1 MRTCRLVPFVF
12 AVLAVSAAPGVGQT
26 RSMMTGAIRDSS
38 GAVLPGVT
46 VTLTGTSLLGGPK
59 TAVTNEDGVYRLPEL
74 SPGTYDLVAELQG
87 FQTVKRTGLQ
97 VPFAATL
104 TVDVMMPVGTLTETL
119 IVSASTPGVDVKS
132 AIAAPTMTKELI
144 ENIPMAIDERRV
156 VNLQELTPGMY
167 ARAVFGSSRD
177 SNNLMADGMPMTHP
191 QRGSIQGFDGVH
203 RNWLQE
209 VQVIAL
215 GANAE
220 YGEFTGSTTNY
231 VFRSG
236 SNVFS
241 GLANFWTTIPGSVGD
256 NRGSLSSSLRE
267 RFRPS
272 EIDQNWDLTP
282 QVGGPIVRDRL
293 FYFTSVDYSRRKLT
307 PVGNS
312 APFEEPWLRS
322 IAKLSWAAAPSVH
335 VEGFLVPNNR
345 RNSGAAGG
353 SPLTTDRL
361 PETAEAFQQLS
372 TLWSERLTWSLGG
385 KTLIEVKNSGLHVN
399 QHTDPTAPGTRLG
412 PAPHQDQN
420 TRVFSVN
427 VPQYSDLLSS
437 RNLIGGSLT
446 RYVDRWAGRSH
457 EFKAGTE
464 FEQIDNRDQ
473 SGFPGGRSFQDAN
486 GISTIVTLWNGNIV
500 RGTGRRTT
508 VYAQDRWTVSNKLV
522 LEPGVRA
529 SMYRGSVPDKGTV
542 FKTNPVSPRI
552 GAAFD
557 VRGNH
562 RTVIRA
568 HFGRFH
574 DALVTGSFEFMNTA
588 DQSPRITARVV
599 GPETFVEIN
608 RFNPQ
613 GNFSVDPALKQGHV
627 DQYLLGVEREL
638 TAGLSLQTQYI
649 HRRFSDIQAFV
660 DDRSQYA
667 AVERADPG
675 PDGVANTADD
685 RGPVTV
691 YNLLNP
697 GQAQLRLTNPGDA
710 FRRYNGLQFVMQKR
724 FDARWQLLGSYTLSK
739 TEGTVNTGQGES
751 AAIGPDTGQ
760 SGAFANPNRAIN
772 RLGNAEHDFTHQFK
786 LEGTY
791 RVPTWGG
798 IDVSAVYMVVS
809 GGAYGR
815 TLTITGLAQ
824 GNETIRVEP
833 RGTRRTEALNEL
845 DLRVVKT
852 IPFGRRS
859 QSLSVFLEGFNML
872 NQGTSITRFANPVFE
887 ASGSNFGLPRSW
899 IDPRT
904 AQIGLKVAF

>member
-1 MRTCRLVPFVF
+1 MRTCKLFLLVV
-12 AVLAVSAAPGVGQT
+12 VMLATSASGVVAQT

-38 GAVLPGVT
+38 GGVLPGVN
-46 VTLTGTSLLGGPK
+46 VTLTGPSLLGGPR
-59 TAVTNEDGVYRLPEL
+59 TAITNENGVYRLPEL
-74 SPGTYDLVAELQG
+74 SPGTYDLIAELQG

-97 VPFAATL
+97 VPFAATV
-104 TVDVMMPVGTLTETL
+104 TVDVMLPVGTLSETL
-119 IVSASTPGVDVKS
+119 VVSASTPGVDVKS

-209 VQVIAL
+209 VQVVAL

-256 NRGSLSSSLRE
+256 NRGSLSPALRE

-272 EIDQNWDLTP
+272 DVDENWDLTP
-282 QVGGPIVRDRL
+282 QAGGPIVRDRL
-293 FYFTSVDYSRRKLT
+293 FYFTSVDYSRRKLI

-322 IAKLSWAAAPSVH
+322 IAKLSWAAAPSVRI
-335 VEGFLVPNNR
+335 EGFLVPNSRSNA
-345 RNSGAAGG
+345 GAAGG

-361 PETAEAFQQLS
+361 PETAESFHQLS
-372 TLWSERLTWSLGG
+372 TLWSERLTWARDSR
-385 KTLIEVKNSGLHVN
+385 TLIEVKNSGMHVN
-399 QHTDPTAPGTRLG
+399 QQLDPTAPGTRSG
-412 PAPHQDQN
+412 PAPHVDQN
-420 TRVFSVN
+420 TRIVSGN
-427 VPQYSDLLSS
+427 LPQYSDLRSN
-437 RNLIGGSLT
+437 RNLVGGSVT
-446 RYVDRWAGRSH
+446 RFVDEWAGRSH
-457 EFKAGTE
+457 EFKGGGE
-464 FEQIDNRDQ
+464 FEQIDNFDR
-473 SGFPGGRSFQDAN
+473 SGFPGGRSFQDVN
-486 GISTIVTLWNGNIV
+486 GVSTIVTLWDGNIV

-508 VYAQDRWTVSNKLV
+508 FYAEDRWTVTNKLV

-529 SMYRGSVPDKGTV
+529 SLYRGSVPDKETV
-542 FKTNPVSPRI
+542 LKTAPLSPRI

-557 VRGNH
+557 LTGDH
-562 RTVIRA
+562 RTVLRA
-568 HFGRFH
+568 HYGRFH

-588 DQSPRITARVV
+588 DQSPRITARVL
-599 GPETFVEIN
+599 GPESFVEIN

-613 GNFSVDPALKQGHV
+613 GNLSIDPDLKQGRV

-638 TAGLSLQTQYI
+638 LAGISLQAQYI
-649 HRRFSDIQAFV
+649 HRRFADIQAFV

-667 AVERADPG
+667 AIERPDPG
-675 PDGVANTADD
+675 ADGVVNTADD
-685 RGPVTV
+685 RGTITV

-697 GQAQLRLTNPGDA
+697 GQAQLRLTNPNDA

-724 FDARWQLLGSYTLSK
+724 FDGRWQLLGSYTGSK

-760 SGAFANPNRAIN
+760 NGVFANPNRAIN
-772 RLGNAEHDFTHQFK
+772 RFGNAEHDFTHQFK

-791 RVPTWGG
+791 RLPIRGG
-798 IDVSAVYMVVS
+798 VDFSAVQMLVS
-809 GGAYGR
+809 GGAFGR
-815 TLTITGLAQ
+815 TITIAGLAQ
-824 GNETIRVEP
+824 GNETVRVEP
-833 RGTRRTEALNEL
+833 RGTRRTETLNEL
-845 DLRVVKT
+845 DLRIVKT
-852 IPFGRRS
+852 IPFGNRS
-859 QSLSVFLEGFNML
+859 QSVSVFVEGFNML
-872 NQGTSITRFANPVFE
+872 NQGTSITRFSNPVFE

-904 AQIGLKVAF
+904 AQLGLKVAF

>member
-1 MRTCRLVPFVF
+1 MIVFVTSF
-12 AVLAVSAAPGVGQT
+12 LAVSSASAQT
-26 RSMMTGAIRDSS
+26 RSMVTGTIRDSS

-46 VTLTGTSLLGGPK
+46 VTMTGPSLLGGPK
-59 TAVTNEDGVYRLPEL
+59 ISITNEDGIYRLPEL
-74 SPGTYDLVAELQG
+74 SPGTYDITAELPG

-104 TVDVMMPVGTLTETL
+104 TVDLMMPVGTLTEALVVT
-119 IVSASTPGVDVKS
+119 ASTPGVDVKS

-236 SNVFS
+236 SNLFS

-256 NRGSLSSSLRE
+256 NRGSLSPVLRE

-272 EIDQNWDLTP
+272 TIDENWDLTP
-282 QVGGPIVRDRL
+282 QVGGPIVQDRL
-293 FYFTSVDYSRRKLT
+293 FYFTSVDYSRRKLI

-322 IAKLSWAAAPSVH
+322 IAKVSWAAAPSVR
-335 VEGFLVPNNR
+335 VEGFVVPNNR

-361 PETAEAFQQLS
+361 PETAESFQQLS
-372 TLWSERLTWSLGG
+372 TLWSERLTWARSGE
-385 KTLIEVKNSGLHVN
+385 TLIEVKNSGLHVN
-399 QHTDPTAPGTRLG
+399 QHTNPTAPATRSG

-420 TRVFSVN
+420 TRVFSAN
-427 VPQYSDLLSS
+427 LPQYSDLLSN
-437 RNLIGGSLT
+437 RNLVGASVT
-446 RYVDRWAGRSH
+446 RFVDRLAGRSH
-457 EFKAGTE
+457 EFKAGAE
-464 FEQIDNRDQ
+464 FEQIDNQDR
-473 SGFPGGRSFQDAN
+473 SGFPGGRSFQDLN
-486 GISTIVTLWNGNIV
+486 DVSTIVTLWNGNIV
-500 RGTGRRTT
+500 RGIGRRTT
-508 VYAQDRWTVSNKLV
+508 FYTQDRWTITDKLV
-522 LEPGVRA
+522 LEPGLRA

-542 FKTNPVSPRI
+542 FRTDPVSPRI

-557 VRGNH
+557 VSGNH
-562 RTVIRA
+562 RTVLRA
-568 HFGRFH
+568 HYGRFH

-599 GPETFVEIN
+599 APETFVEIN

-613 GNFSVDPALKQGHV
+613 GNLSIDRDLKQGHV

-638 TAGLSLQTQYI
+638 AAGLSLQAQYI
-649 HRRFSDIQAFV
+649 HRRFANIQAFV

-667 AVERADPG
+667 PVERLDPG
-675 PDGVANTADD
+675 PDGLANTADD
-685 RGPVTV
+685 RGTIAL

-697 GQAQLRLTNPGDA
+697 GQAQLRLTNPDDA
-710 FRRYNGLQFVMQKR
+710 FRRYNGLQMVMQKR
-724 FDARWQLLGSYTLSK
+724 FDGRWQLFGSYTASK
-739 TEGTVNTGQGES
+739 TDGTVNTGQGES

-760 SGAFANPNRAIN
+760 TGVFANPNRAIN

-786 LEGTY
+786 LEGSY
-791 RVPTWGG
+791 RLPIWGG
-798 IDVSAVYMVVS
+798 IEFSAVQMVVT

-815 TLTITGLAQ
+815 TITVTGLAQ

-833 RGTRRTEALNEL
+833 RGTRRTETLNEL
-845 DLRVVKT
+845 DLRIVKT

-859 QSLSVFLEGFNML
+859 QSVSVFVEGFNML
-872 NQGTSITRFANPVFE
+872 NQGTSITRFSNPVFE

-904 AQIGLKVAF
+904 AQVGLKLAF

>member
-1 MRTCRLVPFVF
+1 MRTGRLVLVLVTVIAAS
-12 AVLAVSAAPGVGQT
+12 AVDGYAQT

-46 VTLTGTSLLGGPK
+46 VTLTGPNLLGGPK
-59 TAVTNEDGVYRLPEL
+59 TTVTNQDGVYRLPEL
-74 SPGTYDLVAELQG
+74 TPGTYDLTAELQG
-87 FQTVKRTGLQ
+87 FQIVKRTGLQ

-104 TVDVMMPVGTLTETL
+104 TVDVMMPVGTVTETL
-119 IVSASTPGVDVKS
+119 VVSASTPGVDVKS

-215 GANAE
+215 GANSE

-256 NRGSLSSSLRE
+256 NRGSLSPTLRE

-272 EIDQNWDLTP
+272 EIDQNWDVTP
-282 QVGGPIVRDRL
+282 QVGGPILRDRL
-293 FYFTSVDYSRRKLT
+293 FYFTSVDYSRRKLI

-312 APFEEPWLRS
+312 APFREPWLRS
-322 IAKLSWAAAPSVH
+322 IAKLSWAAAPSVR
-335 VEGFLVPNNR
+335 VEGFVVPNSR
-345 RNSGAAGG
+345 RDFGSAGG
-353 SPLTTDRL
+353 SPLTIDRL

-372 TLWSERLTWSLGG
+372 TLWSERLTWARGD
-385 KTLIEVKNSGLHVN
+385 KTLIEIKNSGLHVN
-399 QHTDPTAPGTRLG
+399 QHTDPTAPATRLS

-427 VPQYSDLLSS
+427 VPQFSDLTSG
-437 RNLIGGSLT
+437 RNLIGASLT
-446 RYVDRWAGRSH
+446 RFVDRWAGRSH
-457 EFKAGTE
+457 EFKTGAE
-464 FEQIDNRDQ
+464 FEQIDNRDR
-473 SGFPGGRSFQDAN
+473 SGFPGGRSFQDVN
-486 GISTIVTLWNGNIV
+486 GVSTIVTLWNGNLV

-508 VYAQDRWTVSNKLV
+508 VYAQDRWAVTDRLV

-529 SMYRGSVPDKGTV
+529 STYRGSVPDKGTV
-542 FKTNPVSPRI
+542 FRTNPVSPRI
-552 GAAFD
+552 GAAVD
-557 VRGNH
+557 VTGDH
-562 RTVIRA
+562 RTVLRA
-568 HFGRFH
+568 HYGRFH
-574 DALVTGSFEFMNTA
+574 DGLVTGSFEFMNTA

-613 GNFSVDPALKQGHV
+613 GNLSIDPDLKQAHV
-627 DQYLLGVEREL
+627 DQFLLGVEREL
-638 TAGLSLQTQYI
+638 TAGLSLQAQYI
-649 HRRFSDIQAFV
+649 RRRFADIQAFV
-660 DDRSQYA
+660 DDRSQYVA
-667 AVERADPG
+667 IDRVDPG
-675 PDGVANTADD
+675 RDGVANTADD
-685 RGPVTV
+685 RGSMTV

-724 FDARWQLLGSYTLSK
+724 FDGRWQMLGSYTASK

-760 SGAFANPNRAIN
+760 TGVFANPNRAIN
-772 RLGNAEHDFTHQFK
+772 RFGHAEHDFTHQFK

-791 RVPTWGG
+791 RLPIPGG
-798 IDVSAVYMVVS
+798 VDFSAVYMAVS

-815 TLTITGLAQ
+815 TITVTGLAQ
-824 GNETIRVEP
+824 GNETVRVEP
-833 RGTRRTEALNEL
+833 RGTGRTEMLNEL

-852 IPFGRRS
+852 FPFGGRS
-859 QSLSVFLEGFNML
+859 QALSVFVEGFNML
-872 NQGTSITRFANPVFE
+872 NQGTSVTRFSNPVFE

-904 AQIGLKVAF
+904 AQVGLKLAF

>member
-1 MRTCRLVPFVF
+1 MIT
-12 AVLAVSAAPGVGQT
+12 GV
-26 RSMMTGAIRDSS
+26 IRDSS
-38 GAVLPGVT
+38 GGVLPGVN
-46 VTLTGTSLLGGPK
+46 VTLTGPNLLGGPR
-59 TAVTNEDGVYRLPEL
+59 TAISNEDGIYRLPEL
-74 SPGTYDLVAELQG
+74 SPGTYELTADLQG
-87 FQTVKRTGLQ
+87 FQIVKRTGLQ

-119 IVSASTPGVDVKS
+119 VVSASAPGVDVKS

-167 ARAVFGSSRD
+167 GRAVFGSARD
-177 SNNLMADGMPMTHP
+177 SNNLMADGMPMSHP

-256 NRGSLSSSLRE
+256 NRGSLSPTLRE

-272 EIDQNWDLTP
+272 DIDENWDLTP
-282 QVGGPIVRDRL
+282 QVGGPIIRDRL
-293 FYFTSVDYSRRKLT
+293 FYFTSVDYSRRKLI

-322 IAKLSWAAAPSVH
+322 IGKVSWAASPSIR
-335 VEGFLVPNNR
+335 VEGFVVPNSRSNA
-345 RNSGAAGG
+345 GAAGG

-361 PETAEAFQQLS
+361 PETAEAFHQRS
-372 TLWSERLTWSLGG
+372 ALWSERLTWAVDA
-385 KTLIEVKNSGLHVN
+385 KTLLEVKNSGMYVDQL
-399 QHTDPTAPGTRLG
+399 TDPTAPGTRLG

-427 VPQYSDLLSS
+427 LPQYSDQLSHRHLVGAS
-437 RNLIGGSLT
+437 FT
-446 RYVDRWAGRSH
+446 RFVDRWAGRSH

-464 FEQIDNRDQ
+464 FEQVDNRAE
-473 SGFPGGRSFQDAN
+473 SGFPGGRSFQDVN
-486 GISTIVTLWNGNIV
+486 GVSTIVTLWDGSIV

-508 VYAQDRWTVSNKLV
+508 VYAQDRWTLNDKLV
-522 LEPGVRA
+522 LEGGLRA
-529 SMYRGSVPDKGTV
+529 STYRGSVPDKGTV
-542 FKTNPVSPRI
+542 FETNPVSPRI

-557 VRGNH
+557 ITGDH
-562 RTVIRA
+562 RTVLRA
-568 HFGRFH
+568 HYGRFH

-588 DQSPRITARVV
+588 DQSPRITARVI
-599 GPETFVEIN
+599 GPQTFEEIN
-608 RFNPQ
+608 RFVAQ
-613 GNFSVDPALKQGHV
+613 GNLGIDPELKQGRV

-638 TAGLSLQTQYI
+638 KARLSVQAQYI
-649 HRRFSDIQAFV
+649 HRRFADIQAFV

-667 AVERADPG
+667 AIQRPDPG
-675 PDGVANTADD
+675 PDGVANTSDD
-685 RGPVTV
+685 RGMITV

-697 GQAQLRLTNPGDA
+697 GQAQLRLTNPDDA

-724 FDARWQLLGSYTLSK
+724 FDGRWQLLGSYTVSK
-739 TEGTVNTGQGES
+739 TDGTVNTGQGEN
-751 AAIGPDTGQ
+751 AATGPDTGQ
-760 SGAFANPNRAIN
+760 SGIFANPNRAIN

-786 LEGTY
+786 LEGSY
-791 RVPTWGG
+791 RLPIWGG
-798 IDVSAVYMVVS
+798 MDFSAVQMLVS

-815 TLTITGLAQ
+815 TITIAGLAQ

-833 RGTRRTEALNEL
+833 RGTRRTETLNEL
-845 DLRVVKT
+845 DLRIVKT
-852 IPFGRRS
+852 IPFGNRS
-859 QSLSVFLEGFNML
+859 QSVSVFVEGFNML
-872 NQGTSITRFANPVFE
+872 NQGTSITRFTNPVFE

>member
-1 MRTCRLVPFVF
+1 VF
-12 AVLAVSAAPGVGQT
+12 AVLAVSAAPGVAQT

-809 GGAYGR
+809 GGGYGR

>member
-1 MRTCRLVPFVF
+1 MRTARLILLLFTAF
-12 AVLAVSAAPGVGQT
+12 AASSAGAFAQT

-38 GAVLPGVT
+38 GAVLPGAT
-46 VTLTGTSLLGGPK
+46 VTLTGPSLLGGPK

-74 SPGTYDLVAELQG
+74 SPGIYDLTAELQG

-119 IVSASTPGVDVKS
+119 VVSASTPGVDVKS

-236 SNVFS
+236 SNLFS

-256 NRGSLSSSLRE
+256 NRGSLSPTLRE

-272 EIDQNWDLTP
+272 EIDENWDLTP

-293 FYFTSVDYSRRKLT
+293 FYFTSVDYSRRKLI

-322 IAKLSWAAAPSVH
+322 IAKLSWAAAPSLR
-335 VEGFLVPNNR
+335 VEGFFVPNNR
-345 RNSGAAGG
+345 RNVGAAGG

-372 TLWSERLTWSLGG
+372 TLWSERLTWALGS

-399 QHTDPTAPGTRLG
+399 QHTDPTAPGTRSG

-427 VPQYSDLLSS
+427 VPQYSDLVSN
-437 RNLIGGSLT
+437 RNLGGASLT
-446 RYVDRWAGRSH
+446 RFVDRWAGRSH
-457 EFKAGTE
+457 EFKAGAE
-464 FEQIDNRDQ
+464 FEQIDNKDQ
-473 SGFPGGRSFQDAN
+473 SGFPGGRSFQDVSGA
-486 GISTIVTLWNGNIV
+486 STIVTLWNGNIV

-508 VYAQDRWTVSNKLV
+508 VYAQDRWTVTDKLV
-522 LEPGVRA
+522 LEPGLRA

-557 VRGNH
+557 VTGGH
-562 RTVIRA
+562 RTVLRA
-568 HFGRFH
+568 HYGRFH

-588 DQSPRITARVV
+588 DQSPRITARVL

-608 RFNPQ
+608 RFTPQ
-613 GNFSVDPALKQGHV
+613 GNLSIDTDLEQGHV

-638 TAGLSLQTQYI
+638 TAGLSLQAQYI
-649 HRRFSDIQAFV
+649 HRRFAGIQAFV

-685 RGPVTV
+685 RGSITV
-691 YNLLNP
+691 YSLLNP
-697 GQAQLRLTNPGDA
+697 GQAQLRLTNPDDA
-710 FRRYNGLQFVMQKR
+710 FRRYNGLQFVLQKR
-724 FDARWQLLGSYTLSK
+724 FDARWQFLGSYTASK

-760 SGAFANPNRAIN
+760 TGVFANPNRAIN

-791 RVPTWGG
+791 RLQNWGG
-798 IDVSAVYMVVS
+798 VDFSAVYLVVS

-815 TLTITGLAQ
+815 TITITGLAQ
-824 GNETIRVEP
+824 GNETVRVEP
-833 RGTRRTEALNEL
+833 RGTRRTETLNEL

-859 QSLSVFLEGFNML
+859 QSLSVFVEGFNML
-872 NQGTSITRFANPVFE
+872 NQGTSIMRFGNPVFE
-887 ASGSNFGLPRSW
+887 ASGTNFGLPRSW

-904 AQIGLKVAF
+904 AQVGLKVAF

>member
-1 MRTCRLVPFVF
+1 M
-12 AVLAVSAAPGVGQT
+12 LATSASGVVAQT

-38 GAVLPGVT
+38 GGVLPGVN
-46 VTLTGTSLLGGPK
+46 VTLTGPSLLGGPR
-59 TAVTNEDGVYRLPEL
+59 TAITNENGVYRLPEL
-74 SPGTYDLVAELQG
+74 SPGTYDLIAELQG

-97 VPFAATL
+97 VPFAATV
-104 TVDVMMPVGTLTETL
+104 TVDVMLPVGTLSETL
-119 IVSASTPGVDVKS
+119 VVSASTPGVDVKS

-209 VQVIAL
+209 VQVVAL

-256 NRGSLSSSLRE
+256 NRGSLSPALRE

-272 EIDQNWDLTP
+272 DVDENWDLTP
-282 QVGGPIVRDRL
+282 QAGGPIVRDRL
-293 FYFTSVDYSRRKLT
+293 FYFTSVDYSRRKLI

-322 IAKLSWAAAPSVH
+322 IAKLSWAAAPSVRI
-335 VEGFLVPNNR
+335 EGFLVPNSRSNA
-345 RNSGAAGG
+345 GAAGG

-361 PETAEAFQQLS
+361 PETAESFHQLS
-372 TLWSERLTWSLGG
+372 TLWSERLTWARDSR
-385 KTLIEVKNSGLHVN
+385 TLIEVKNSGMHVN
-399 QHTDPTAPGTRLG
+399 QQLDPTAPGTRSG
-412 PAPHQDQN
+412 PAPHVDQN
-420 TRVFSVN
+420 TRIVSGN
-427 VPQYSDLLSS
+427 LPQYSDLRSN
-437 RNLIGGSLT
+437 RNLVGGSVT
-446 RYVDRWAGRSH
+446 RFVDEWAGRSH
-457 EFKAGTE
+457 EFKGGGE
-464 FEQIDNRDQ
+464 FEQIDNFDR
-473 SGFPGGRSFQDAN
+473 SGFPGGRSFQDVN
-486 GISTIVTLWNGNIV
+486 GVSTIVTLWDGNIV

-508 VYAQDRWTVSNKLV
+508 FYAEDRWTVTNKLV

-529 SMYRGSVPDKGTV
+529 SLYRGSVPDKETV
-542 FKTNPVSPRI
+542 LKTAPLSPRI

-557 VRGNH
+557 LTGDH
-562 RTVIRA
+562 RTVLRA
-568 HFGRFH
+568 HYGRFH

-588 DQSPRITARVV
+588 DQSPRITARVL
-599 GPETFVEIN
+599 GPESFVEIN

-613 GNFSVDPALKQGHV
+613 GNLSIDPDLKQGRV

-638 TAGLSLQTQYI
+638 LAGISLQAQYI
-649 HRRFSDIQAFV
+649 HRRFADIQAFV

-667 AVERADPG
+667 AIERPDPG
-675 PDGVANTADD
+675 ADGVVNTADD
-685 RGPVTV
+685 RGTITV

-697 GQAQLRLTNPGDA
+697 GQAQLRLTNPDDA

-724 FDARWQLLGSYTLSK
+724 FDGRWQLLGSYTGSK

-760 SGAFANPNRAIN
+760 NGVFANPNRAIN
-772 RLGNAEHDFTHQFK
+772 RFGNAEHDFTHQFK

-791 RVPTWGG
+791 RLPIRGG
-798 IDVSAVYMVVS
+798 VDFSAVQMLVS
-809 GGAYGR
+809 GGAFGR
-815 TLTITGLAQ
+815 TITIAGLAQ
-824 GNETIRVEP
+824 GNETVRVEP
-833 RGTRRTEALNEL
+833 RGTRRTETLNEL
-845 DLRVVKT
+845 DLRIVKT
-852 IPFGRRS
+852 IPFGNRS
-859 QSLSVFLEGFNML
+859 QSVSVFVEGFNML
-872 NQGTSITRFANPVFE
+872 NQGTSITRFSNPVFE

-904 AQIGLKVAF
+904 AQLGLKVAF

>member
-1 MRTCRLVPFVF
+1 MRTCKLFLLVV
-12 AVLAVSAAPGVGQT
+12 VMLATSASGVVAQT

-38 GAVLPGVT
+38 GGVLPGVN
-46 VTLTGTSLLGGPK
+46 VTLTGPSLLGGPR
-59 TAVTNEDGVYRLPEL
+59 TAITNENGVYRLPEL
-74 SPGTYDLVAELQG
+74 SPGTYDLIAELQG

-97 VPFAATL
+97 VPFAATV
-104 TVDVMMPVGTLTETL
+104 TVDVMLPVGTLSETL
-119 IVSASTPGVDVKS
+119 VVSASTPGVDVKS

-209 VQVIAL
+209 VQVVAL

-256 NRGSLSSSLRE
+256 NRGSLSPALRE

-272 EIDQNWDLTP
+272 DVDENWDLTP
-282 QVGGPIVRDRL
+282 QAGGPIVRDRL
-293 FYFTSVDYSRRKLT
+293 FYFTSVDYSRRKLI

-322 IAKLSWAAAPSVH
+322 IAKLSWAAAPSVRI
-335 VEGFLVPNNR
+335 EGFLVPNSRSNA
-345 RNSGAAGG
+345 GAAGG

-361 PETAEAFQQLS
+361 PETAESFHQLS
-372 TLWSERLTWSLGG
+372 TLWSERLTWAHDNR
-385 KTLIEVKNSGLHVN
+385 TLIEVKNSGMHVN
-399 QHTDPTAPGTRLG
+399 QQLDPTAPGTRSG
-412 PAPHQDQN
+412 PAPHVDQN
-420 TRVFSVN
+420 TRIVSGN
-427 VPQYSDLLSS
+427 LPQYSDLRSN
-437 RNLIGGSLT
+437 RNLVGGSVT
-446 RYVDRWAGRSH
+446 RFVDEWAGRSH
-457 EFKAGTE
+457 EFKGGGE
-464 FEQIDNRDQ
+464 FEQIDNFDR
-473 SGFPGGRSFQDAN
+473 SGFPGGRSFQDVN
-486 GISTIVTLWNGNIV
+486 GVSTIVTLWDGNIV

-508 VYAQDRWTVSNKLV
+508 FYAEDRWTVTNKLV

-529 SMYRGSVPDKGTV
+529 SLYRGSVPDKETV
-542 FKTNPVSPRI
+542 LKTAPLSPRI

-557 VRGNH
+557 LTGDH
-562 RTVIRA
+562 RTVLRA
-568 HFGRFH
+568 HYGRFH

-588 DQSPRITARVV
+588 DQSPRITARVL
-599 GPETFVEIN
+599 GPESFVEIN

-613 GNFSVDPALKQGHV
+613 GNLSIDPDLKQGRV

-638 TAGLSLQTQYI
+638 LAGISLQAQYI
-649 HRRFSDIQAFV
+649 HRRFADIQAFV

-667 AVERADPG
+667 AIERPDLGA
-675 PDGVANTADD
+675 DGVVNTADD
-685 RGPVTV
+685 RGTITV

-697 GQAQLRLTNPGDA
+697 GQAQLRLTNPNDA

-724 FDARWQLLGSYTLSK
+724 FDGRWQLLGSYTGSK

-760 SGAFANPNRAIN
+760 NGVFANPNRAIN
-772 RLGNAEHDFTHQFK
+772 RFGNAEHDFTHQFK

-791 RVPTWGG
+791 RLPIRGG
-798 IDVSAVYMVVS
+798 VDFSAVQMLVS
-809 GGAYGR
+809 GGAFGR
-815 TLTITGLAQ
+815 TITIAGLAQ
-824 GNETIRVEP
+824 GNETVRVEP
-833 RGTRRTEALNEL
+833 RGTRRTETLNEL
-845 DLRVVKT
+845 DLRIVKT
-852 IPFGRRS
+852 IPFGNRS
-859 QSLSVFLEGFNML
+859 QSVSVFVEGFNML
-872 NQGTSITRFANPVFE
+872 NQGTSITRFSNPVFE

-904 AQIGLKVAF
+904 AQLGLKVAF